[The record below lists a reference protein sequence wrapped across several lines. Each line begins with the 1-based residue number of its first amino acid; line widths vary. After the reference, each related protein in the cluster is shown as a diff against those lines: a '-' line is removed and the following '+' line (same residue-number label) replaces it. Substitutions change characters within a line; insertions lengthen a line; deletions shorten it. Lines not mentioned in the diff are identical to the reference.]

1 MIATDPI
8 NPRTWRYFAV
18 MIRFRFFQKTVA
30 QFFAVTRFF
39 QRFAIPSMI
48 RSSESGVDFGCSANP
63 AMFSLFIRSRL
74 STARYIAEMRLEAV
88 PCVPA
93 CHRRPEMYRIGCP
106 QEILCALQHGGCSQ
120 LFQQACLRSAAALI
134 VSRDCEP
141 MYT

>member
-18 MIRFRFFQKTVA
+18 MILFRFFQKTVA

-63 AMFSLFIRSRL
+63 AMFAFFIRSRL
-74 STARYIAEMRLEAV
+74 STARYIAEMRLEEV
-88 PCVPA
+88 PCLPA
-93 CHRRPEMYRIGCP
+93 CH
-106 QEILCALQHGGCSQ
+106 QHGGCSQ
-120 LFQQACLRSAAALI
+120 LFQQACLRIARCCFNSVAGLRAN
-134 VSRDCEP
+134 V
-141 MYT
+141 